1 MCLRCNV
8 DAKLVI
14 EEVIPGCHLYV
25 SQKDDDD
32 WSKGWYGLVR
42 VNDPDFIFFC
52 DFSQSEEKHPE
63 LPKGAYDAID
73 WFYMIP
79 YKGYCFIEA
88 CKRAGWNYD
97 NHGHPEL
104 WFLARA
110 KKMFQNTK

>member
-1 MCLRCNV
+1 
-8 DAKLVI
+8 
-14 EEVIPGCHLYV
+14 
-25 SQKDDDD
+25 
-32 WSKGWYGLVR
+32 
-42 VNDPDFIFFC
+42 
-52 DFSQSEEKHPE
+52 
-63 LPKGAYDAID
+63 
-73 WFYMIP
+73 MIP